1 MANDASKIRF
11 APNGNIYLAPAPRT
25 GTSLTVLPSD
35 AGDGKTAPTGY
46 RSCGFVDASG
56 VTIIPSIETDPV
68 NVWQSAV
75 PVMYTVK
82 SAAFKIKCTLVESND
97 LTTSLFFGAEWKQVK
112 DADGKATGT
121 YRLDLSSTPELTE
134 ISIVVDWS
142 QKGVL
147 YRCVIPRAMISDR
160 GAIQLQRTENQKYE
174 LTIDALD
181 HEGGLGYVLTT
192 DDILGLGKP
201 AVPVDPEP
209 FKATVT
215 VPGFA
220 SNDNTKAPWTAKVA
234 VTHTTGLAVVSL
246 LRADKSAFDEQATV
260 TKDGTYD
267 VTVPQGMKTA
277 EIKVTHAGVSSCFQ
291 VTDTAQ
297 TGTSK
302 ACYVLAA

>member
-1 MANDASKIRF
+1 MANDSSKIRF
-11 APNGNIYLAPAPRT
+11 APNGSLYMAPAPRS
-25 GTSLTVLPSD
+25 GPGSTVLPVD
-35 AGDGKTAPTGY
+35 AGDGKSAPAGY
-46 RSCGFVDASG
+46 QGCGWIDSSG
-56 VTIIPSIETDPV
+56 VTITPSIETDPV

-82 SAAFKIKCTLVESND
+82 SASFKIKATLMETNE
-97 LTTSLFFGAEWKQVK
+97 LTTSLFFGAEWKPLK
-112 DADGKATGT
+112 DAEGKHSGT
-121 YRLDLSSTPELTE
+121 YRLDLSSTPELNE
-134 ISIVVDWS
+134 VSVVTDWS

-160 GAIQLQRTENQKYE
+160 GAIQLQRTENNKYE

-201 AVPVDPEP
+201 SVPVEPDP

-220 SNDNTKAPWTAKVA
+220 SNDAAKAAWTAKVA
-234 VTHTTGLAVVSL
+234 VANTAGPAVVSL
-246 LRADKSAFDEQATV
+246 LRADKSAFDEQVTA
-260 TKDGTYD
+260 TKDGTVD

-277 EIKVTHAGVSSCFQ
+277 EFKITHGGASTCFQ

-302 ACYVLAA
+302 ACYVLAT